1 LVSSGAA
8 ALRLAEINAE
18 LARRIACRPLDYFKP
33 TPAQSHVL
41 ADKSRIRLVHGGNRS
56 GKTELG
62 AVETLQRALRAPCEI
77 WAVTTD
83 YGTSVEVQ
91 QAKIF
96 RYLPKTPEGAPDPAL
111 VAYAIY
117 SAESGFTNRVVRFS
131 NGSIL
136 RFHSCDQQRH
146 RLQGTSL
153 DFVWFD
159 EEPAEDIFKE
169 CLMRTLDRSGR
180 VLLTL
185 TPLSGLNWIYRRLY
199 LRSHEDPEIA
209 VHRLVVDD
217 NPYIDRSDI
226 EAVLAQYAQ
235 REREIRREGLF
246 LDVSAGRVYHAF
258 NPARHVRSDLR
269 CDAGLALHVSFDFN
283 VGFMYCSVWQ
293 VKADLFCCIDEFA
306 LFDSDTDSQCSAILE
321 RYAGHPGGLV
331 VHGDASGYARD
342 TRSGENDYDIIR
354 RRLARIQP
362 FAMRVKRGDSNQP
375 VRGRTNLVNR
385 LFDENRILISGACHS
400 LIVSLEGT
408 CWREGRFEKVKV
420 YDRED
425 ERFTVDHPGDTLDYF
440 ISDENAASGRVSTI
454 NYG

>member
-1 LVSSGAA
+1 MAD
-8 ALRLAEINAE
+8 
-18 LARRIACRPLDYFKP
+18 RR
-33 TPAQSHVL
+33 
-41 ADKSRIRLVHGGNRS
+41 RIRLVHGGNRS

-62 AVETLQRALRAPCEI
+62 AVETLRRALEAPCEI

-96 RYLPKTPEGAPDPAL
+96 KYLPRTPTGAPDPAL
-111 VAYAIY
+111 LNYAVY
-117 SAESGFTNRVVRFS
+117 SPENGFTNRVLRFA
-131 NGSIL
+131 NGSLL
-136 RFHSCDQQRH
+136 RFHSCDQQRR

-199 LRSHEDPEIA
+199 LRAGADPEISL
-209 VHRLVVDD
+209 HRLAVDD
-217 NPYIDRSDI
+217 NPYIERADI
-226 EAVLAQYAQ
+226 EAVLSQYGQ
-235 REREIRREGLF
+235 REREIRREGHF
-246 LDVSAGRVYHAF
+246 LDISAGRVYHYF
-258 NPARHVRSDLR
+258 ESARHVRNDLR
-269 CDAGLALHVSFDFN
+269 RDDGLPLHLSFDFN
-283 VGFMYCSVWQ
+283 VGFMYCSAWQ
-293 VKADLFCCIDEFA
+293 VKADYFCCIDEFA
-306 LFDSDTDSQCSAILE
+306 LFDSDTDGICSAILE
-321 RYAGHPGGLV
+321 RYAAHSGGLV
-331 VHGDASGYARD
+331 VHGDASGYSRD

-354 RRLARIQP
+354 RRLAGLRP
-362 FAMRVKRGDSNQP
+362 FAMRVKRGDANQS

-385 LFDENRILISGACHS
+385 LFAENRILISGVCRS

-408 CWREGRFEKVKV
+408 CWREGRFEKVKI

-454 NYG
+454 NYR